1 MAQTKFYSLKDKKDV
16 YIDNSQVTIRT
27 LKNGRK
33 AAEAVDP
40 QSGVKLFKFLSK
52 EELKLFE

>member
-1 MAQTKFYSLKDKKDV
+1 MAQIKFYSLKDKKDV
-16 YIDNSQVTIRT
+16 YIDSSQVTIKT

-52 EELKLFE
+52 EELKQFE